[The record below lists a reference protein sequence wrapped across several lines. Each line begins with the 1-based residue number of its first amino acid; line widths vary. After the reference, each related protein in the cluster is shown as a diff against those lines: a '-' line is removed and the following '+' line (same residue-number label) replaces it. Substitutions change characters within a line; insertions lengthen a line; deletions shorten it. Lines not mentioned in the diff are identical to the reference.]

1 MAKQIE
7 LLKILIFGIDILGKL
22 DGSRFLQSEAARPIW
37 GKVVT
42 MKLPALITNVLPLHD
57 EEGKDEK
64 YRDNEKI
71 DMKIEGKRKIHSIM
85 SPAADQY
92 WKI

>member
-1 MAKQIE
+1 MAKLIE

-42 MKLPALITNVLPLHD
+42 MKLPALITNVLPLHED
-57 EEGKDEK
+57 EDEDKDLECH
-64 YRDNEKI
+64 DN
-71 DMKIEGKRKIHSIM
+71 DQTMKTWLQG
-85 SPAADQY
+85 AGNTN
-92 WKI
+92 